1 MAETRKSDFTG
12 DVYGDWQ
19 VSGRAPAQSKK
30 RAWHVV
36 NPTTGETRVVLQTDL
51 PELGAIGVPV
61 ESPWEEGPIYTKVED
76 IDGNPFDIVFVG
88 SFYTDPDNLPLDEHD
103 EPTEPSARL
112 TAGPGECKHG
122 VQAPECASCGP
133 LLGADGKASHF
144 KYPQQFKGSVEITAG
159 VLAANAAA
167 HQARGE
173 QTAGTIAVDEPCQDC
188 EESLDELLADSDW
201 SVGLEIETPVLLGE
215 NVPDTVTEQ
224 QLDAAVPPQ
233 DELRKAIR
241 VLMGQVHDYR
251 INLAIVAA
259 ELQARV
265 EDLAGLMDS
274 VDAVMKQAV
283 QR

>member
-36 NPTTGETRVVLQTDL
+36 NAVTGETRVVLQTEL
-51 PELGAIGVPV
+51 PELGAVGAPI
-61 ESPWEEGPIYTKVED
+61 ESPWVITD
-76 IDGNPFDIVFVG
+76 TDGNPFDIVFTG
-88 SFYTDPDNLPLDEHD
+88 SLYVEDPDNLPLDEHD

-112 TAGPGECKHG
+112 TAGPGECQHG
-122 VQAPECASCGP
+122 IDIETCPEHWK
-133 LLGADGKASHF
+133 LLGADGKAQHE
-144 KYPQQFKGSVEITAG
+144 KYPQKFKGSAEITAS

-167 HQARGE
+167 KEAR
-173 QTAGTIAVDEPCQDC
+173 QSDADDETYCLDC
-188 EESLDELLADSDW
+188 EEDSDGALVVADW
-201 SVGLEIETPVLLGE
+201 SSSLPIETPVLLGE
-215 NVPDTVTEQ
+215 HAPADVTEE

-233 DELRKAIR
+233 DALRKSIR
-241 VLMGQVHDYR
+241 TLMGQVHDYR
-251 INLAIVAA
+251 INLAITAA
-259 ELQARV
+259 ELQVRV
-265 EDLAGLMDS
+265 EELAGLMDS